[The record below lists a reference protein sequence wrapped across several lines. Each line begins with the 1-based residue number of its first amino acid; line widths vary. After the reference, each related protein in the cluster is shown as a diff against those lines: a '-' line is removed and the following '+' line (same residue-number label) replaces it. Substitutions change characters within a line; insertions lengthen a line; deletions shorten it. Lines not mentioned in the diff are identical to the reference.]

1 MNGEIYKIAKRARA
15 DLKRAMSAAKVLCET
30 IGIGGHIPDQA
41 DGLRLCLDT
50 LICSSNIEIDDYEL
64 ATDNWRKHKEQDA

>member
-1 MNGEIYKIAKRARA
+1 MNEESYRIAKRARA

-30 IGIGGHIPDQA
+30 IDIGGHVADQA

-50 LICSSNIEIDDYEL
+50 LVCSLNIEINDYEI
-64 ATDNWRKHKEQDA
+64 ATHRWHKHKERN